1 MEENSYNLDLKV
13 WIAIGD
19 LHHKM
24 FWLRQ
29 KELSQYNISARQLH
43 ILEVI
48 ENLGSKAT
56 ISTVAKVVNRKIDVI
71 SRQTMMLEKSG
82 LIERT
87 KDRPGSRLL
96 KIKLTEKSQE
106 LLKIAKHSKG
116 MHEVL
121 VVLTRKERQQFD
133 SVLNRLLINLNE
145 ITSNQIEDWSP

>member
-1 MEENSYNLDLKV
+1 
-13 WIAIGD
+13 
-19 LHHKM
+19 
-24 FWLRQ
+24 
-29 KELSQYNISARQLH
+29 
-43 ILEVI
+43 
-48 ENLGSKAT
+48 
-56 ISTVAKVVNRKIDVI
+56 
-71 SRQTMMLEKSG
+71 MMLEKSG